1 MTRWRQA
8 RRWMTWGGAALGG
21 AALALALAGPATAQA
36 PVQLR
41 FMSWYFGEDPAGP
54 ALKALFAEF
63 EKRNPN
69 IKVVAEQ
76 VTSAERV
83 PKFTAAM
90 EAGRGPDI
98 YMDTPPNAPNL
109 IARGYCTNLEPLMK
123 AEKEDIKA
131 RFTKGD
137 LDSFTDEKGDHY
149 FLPYSTGPMGLIYNA
164 KAFED
169 AGLDPNRPPRT
180 WEELLDYSKKLTK
193 GDRYGIGLF
202 GKGDNSS
209 VWRLWYWW
217 MSNGGS
223 VLTPDGK
230 RSAINSPEFIE
241 AVDFWAD
248 LYRKH
253 KVAPPSVPANSFG
266 ENNQLLAQ
274 GVVAMVESGVWQ
286 FGVTEKINPAI
297 KGQLRAAPMPTRK
310 VKVAV
315 GGGTDSLCITKSN
328 QHVKEAWELLKFL
341 SDEQSGVT
349 VWKIHGKFPANV
361 RAMQRPEL
369 KSDPLV
375 AAFEPMI
382 QVARTPF
389 KSTKYVEITQALGVM
404 QQEVLTGS
412 KTTAASVK
420 AASDRIDAI
429 LRD

>member
-1 MTRWRQA
+1 MATWRTATRPILRVL
-8 RRWMTWGGAALGG
+8 LG
-21 AALALALAGPATAQA
+21 LALTLALTVPATAE
-36 PVQLR
+36 VQLR

-54 ALKALFAEF
+54 ALKTLFAEF
-63 EKRNPN
+63 EKRNPG
-69 IKVVAEQ
+69 IKVIPET

-98 YMDTPPNAPNL
+98 YMDTPPNGPNL
-109 IARGYCTNLEPLMK
+109 IARGYCASLEPLLR

-137 LDSFTDEKGDHY
+137 LDSFLDDRGELH
-149 FLPYSTGPMGLIYNA
+149 FLPYSTGPMGLVYNA
-164 KAFED
+164 RAFQD

-180 WEELLDYSKKLTK
+180 WEELLEYAKKLTHDGK
-193 GDRYGIGLF
+193 YGIGLF

-217 MSNGGS
+217 MTNGAE

-230 RSAINSPEFIE
+230 KSAINSPAFIE
-241 AVDFWAD
+241 GIDFWAD

-266 ENNQLLAQ
+266 ENNQLFAQ
-274 GVVAMVESGVWQ
+274 GVVAMVQSGVWQ
-286 FGVTEKINPAI
+286 FGVTEKINPAM
-297 KGQLRAAPMPTRK
+297 KGQIRVAPMPVRK
-310 VKVAV
+310 VPVAA
-315 GGGTDSLCITKSN
+315 GGGTDSLCITRTST
-328 QHVKEAWELLKFL
+328 HAREAWELLKFL
-341 SDEQSGVT
+341 SSEEAGVT

-361 RAMQRPEL
+361 KAMQRPEL
-369 KSDPLV
+369 RSDPIV
-375 AAFEPMI
+375 QAFQPMI
-382 QVARTPF
+382 QVARVPF
-389 KSTKYVEITQALGVM
+389 KSLKYVEIINALGTM
-404 QQEVLTGS
+404 QQEVLTGARP
-412 KTTAASVK
+412 TAAAVR

>member
-1 MTRWRQA
+1 MATRRSLM
-8 RRWMTWGGAALGG
+8 RTTTGLVVVVV
-21 AALALALAGPATAQA
+21 LALAPAA
-36 PVQLR
+36 PTWAEVQLR

-54 ALKALFAEF
+54 ALKALFTEF
-63 EKRNPN
+63 EKRNPG
-69 IKVVAEQ
+69 IKVVPET

-109 IARGYCTNLEPLMK
+109 IARGYCASLEPFLK
-123 AEKEDIKA
+123 GEKEDIRG

-137 LDSFTDEKGDHY
+137 LESFVDDKAELY

-164 KAFED
+164 RAFQD
-169 AGLDPNRPPRT
+169 AGLDPNRPPKT
-180 WEELLDYSKKLTK
+180 WEELLDYSKKLTHDGK
-193 GDRYGIGLF
+193 YGIGLF

-217 MSNGGS
+217 MTNGAG
-223 VLTPDGK
+223 VLSPDGK
-230 RSAINSPEFIE
+230 RSIINSPEFIE
-241 AVDFWAD
+241 AIDFWAD

-266 ENNQLLAQ
+266 ENNQLFAQ
-274 GVVAMVESGVWQ
+274 GVVAMVQSGVWQ
-286 FGVTEKINPAI
+286 FGVTEKINPAM
-297 KGQLRAAPMPTRK
+297 KGQIRVAPMPVR
-310 VKVAV
+310 KVAV
-315 GGGTDSLCITKSN
+315 AAGGGTDSLCITKSSK
-328 QHVKEAWELLKFL
+328 QAKEAWELLKFL
-341 SDEQSGVT
+341 SGDEAGVT

-369 KSDPLV
+369 RNDPIVQGFQPL
-375 AAFEPMI
+375 I
-382 QVARTPF
+382 QVARVPF
-389 KSTKYVEITQALGVM
+389 KSLKYVEITNTLGTM

-412 KTTAASVK
+412 KTTAAAVK
-420 AASDRIDAI
+420 AASDRIDGI

>member
-1 MTRWRQA
+1 MRSWRRTTRW
-8 RRWMTWGGAALGG
+8 TAAAGVAVG
-21 AALALALAGPATAQA
+21 LALAIVLPTPAQQ

-63 EKRNPN
+63 EKAHPTV
-69 IKVVAEQ
+69 KVIAET

-98 YMDTPPNAPNL
+98 YMDTPPNGPNL
-109 IARGYCTNLEPLMK
+109 IARGYCTDLEPLIK
-123 AEKEDIKA
+123 GEKEDIKA
-131 RFTKGD
+131 RFAKGD
-137 LDSFTDEKGDHY
+137 LESFTDEKGDLY
-149 FLPYSTGPMGLIYNA
+149 FLPYSTGPMGLIYSA
-164 KAFED
+164 KAFQE

-180 WEELLDYSKKLTK
+180 WEELLDYAKKLTK
-193 GDRYGIGLF
+193 GEKYGIGLF

-217 MSNGGS
+217 MSNGAS

-230 RSAINSPEFIE
+230 KSAINSPEFIE

-266 ENNQLLAQ
+266 ENNQLFAQ

-286 FGVTEKINPAI
+286 LGVTEKINPAM
-297 KGQLRAAPMPTRK
+297 KGNIRVAPMPVRK
-310 VKVAV
+310 VRVAV
-315 GGGTDSLCITKSN
+315 GGGTDSLCITKTSK
-328 QHVKEAWELLKFL
+328 HIKEAWELVKYL
-341 SDEQSGVT
+341 SSEEAGVT

-361 RAMQRPEL
+361 RAMEKPEL
-369 KSDPLV
+369 KNDPIV
-375 AAFEPMI
+375 RAFQPMI
-382 QVARTPF
+382 EVARVPF
-389 KSTKYVEITQALGVM
+389 KSLKYVEIINALGTM
-404 QQEVLTGS
+404 QQEVLTGA
-412 KTTAASVK
+412 KPTAAAVK
-420 AASDRIDAI
+420 SASDRIDSI

>member
-1 MTRWRQA
+1 MA
-8 RRWMTWGGAALGG
+8 VAGA
-21 AALALALAGPATAQA
+21 AALALGAVAPGVGLAQQ

-54 ALKALFAEF
+54 TLKALFTEF
-63 EKRNPN
+63 EKRNPT
-69 IKVVAEQ
+69 IKVMPET

-109 IARGYCTNLEPLMK
+109 IGRGYCQNLESRMK
-123 AEKEDIKA
+123 ADGMLA

-137 LDSFTDEKGDHY
+137 LDSFTDDKGDHY
-149 FLPYSTGPMGLIYNA
+149 FVPYSTGPMGLIYNA
-164 KAFED
+164 KAFQD
-169 AGLDPNRPPRT
+169 AGLDPDRPPRT
-180 WEELLDYSKKLTK
+180 WEELLDYARKLTRD
-193 GDRYGIGLF
+193 GRYGIGLF

-217 MSNGGS
+217 MSNGAE

-230 RSAINSPEFIE
+230 KSAINSPAFIE
-241 AVDFWAD
+241 AIDFWAD

-297 KGQLRAAPMPTRK
+297 KGHLRAAPMPKRK
-310 VKVAV
+310 VEVAV
-315 GGGTDSLCITKSN
+315 GGGTDALCITSGSK
-328 QHVKEAWELLKFL
+328 HADAAWQLLKFL
-341 SDEQSGVT
+341 SSAEAGIT
-349 VWKIHGKFPANV
+349 VWKMHGKFPANV
-361 RAMQRPEL
+361 ESMQASEL
-369 KSDPLV
+369 RNDPLV
-375 AAFEPMI
+375 RAFAPMI
-382 QVARTPF
+382 KVARTAF
-389 KSTKYVEITQALGVM
+389 KSTKYVEITNALGTM
-404 QQEVLTGS
+404 QQEVLTGA
-412 KTTAASVK
+412 KPTAAAVK
-420 AASDRIDAI
+420 AAADRIDAI

>member
-1 MTRWRQA
+1 MATWRCVTRW
-8 RRWMTWGGAALGG
+8 TVGLVV
-21 AALALALAGPATAQA
+21 ALALGPAWAVPASAQ
-36 PVQLR
+36 VQLR

-69 IKVVAEQ
+69 IKVIPET

-98 YMDTPPNAPNL
+98 YMDTPPNGPNL
-109 IARGYCTNLEPLMK
+109 IARGYCASLEPFLK
-123 AEKEDIKA
+123 AEKEDIEA

-137 LDSFTDEKGDHY
+137 LESFTDEKGDLY
-149 FLPYSTGPMGLIYNA
+149 FLPYSTGPMGLMYNA
-164 KAFED
+164 KAFQE
-169 AGLDPNRPPRT
+169 AGLDPNRPPKT
-180 WEELLDYSKKLTK
+180 WEELLDYAKKLTRDGK
-193 GDRYGIGLF
+193 YGIGLF

-217 MSNGGS
+217 MTNGAS

-241 AVDFWAD
+241 AIDFWAD

-274 GVVAMVESGVWQ
+274 GVVAMVQSGVWQ

-297 KGQLRAAPMPTRK
+297 KGHLRVAPMPVRK
-310 VKVAV
+310 VPVAA
-315 GGGTDSLCITKSN
+315 GGGTDSLCITKTSR
-328 QHVKEAWELLKFL
+328 HAKEAWELLKFL
-341 SDEQSGVT
+341 SSEEAGVT

-361 RAMQRPEL
+361 KAMQRPEL
-369 KSDPLV
+369 RSDPIV
-375 AAFEPMI
+375 QAFQPMI
-382 QVARTPF
+382 RVARVPF
-389 KSTKYVEITQALGVM
+389 KSLKYAEIINALGTM
-404 QQEVLTGS
+404 QQEVLTGA
-412 KTTAASVK
+412 KTTAAAVK
-420 AASDRIDAI
+420 TASDRIDTI

>member
-1 MTRWRQA
+1 MTTWRQA
-8 RRWMTWGGAALGG
+8 RRWMAWGGAALGV
-21 AALALALAGPATAQA
+21 AALGLALTAPATAQA

-63 EKRNPN
+63 EKKNPN

-76 VTSAERV
+76 VTSADRV

-109 IARGYCTNLEPLMK
+109 IARGYCANLEPLMK

-137 LDSFTDEKGDHY
+137 LESFTDDKGDHF

-164 KAFED
+164 KAFQD

-193 GDRYGIGLF
+193 GNQYGIGLF

-286 FGVTEKINPAI
+286 FGVTEKINPAL

-315 GGGTDSLCITKSN
+315 GGGTDSLCITKSSA
-328 QHVKEAWELLKFL
+328 HVKEAWELLKFL

-375 AAFEPMI
+375 VAFGPMI